1 MGSDRATRGTAG
13 VRRVPRLAV
22 RDGVR
27 PDAGG
32 GAGVGVRDRGGGS
45 SLPGVSAL
53 RRAVDGSLV
62 PTGRAE
68 FGPGDD
74 FCAVWPLFDLL
85 EGGAGDWAP
94 QV

>member
-1 MGSDRATRGTAG
+1 
-13 VRRVPRLAV
+13 
-22 RDGVR
+22 
-27 PDAGG
+27 
-32 GAGVGVRDRGGGS
+32 
-45 SLPGVSAL
+45 VSAL